1 MKSQKGPVWCVRVT
15 SNSEVATIKCR
26 SHTASIPSP
35 GKKAEKLGQRQS
47 RLGFR
52 MKVGMLRLG
61 GILFQRMGFLLLGM
75 GILRILRRIVRR
87 EWFGL
92 LLQ

>member
-1 MKSQKGPVWCVRVT
+1 MPSCRCLVT
-15 SNSEVATIKCR
+15 HPQSP
-26 SHTASIPSP
+26 SH

-61 GILFQRMGFLLLGM
+61 GILFQRMGFLLAGM
-75 GILRILRRIVRR
+75 GTQLTRQMIQPAR
-87 EWFGL
+87 EWFGRL
-92 LLQ
+92 LTLPPLLR